1 MTQPPSQPPN
11 EPPQGGFGAPQDPP
25 PGGFGAPPPA
35 QPPQPQTPPQPPSLD
50 KKDGPAAGGDQPQQ
64 PPQTQPGYG
73 YPQAPPPGQPG
84 YGYPQQPG
92 RPPQAV
98 PGYGFPQQPGQPPQ
112 GAPGYGYPGQP
123 PQPPYGQPPQPYG
136 YPQPTTMPMNA
147 QGSPGG
153 GRKFGPQAMIITAA
167 VVAIALIVGGGFWY
181 KSSQDTENTA
191 GGGTEQGEGKGGEGE
206 APGGSGGE
214 EKVPS
219 DPSSKVLFQLP
230 APKVKGDTSF
240 AVEGSWLTSKVFAK
254 PGLSEINGYDLDSGK
269 VTWTTPLSG
278 QHCASSPEVGDGD
291 IAAVVYENA
300 KPTAENK
307 YPGCDKISAIDLTTG
322 KILWTESVEVSSR
335 AARYDEVSISGNTV
349 AVGGG
354 TDGGAAFDLK
364 SGKELWKPQNGDA
377 CEDLGYR
384 GGEALVAVRKCGSYD
399 NPKMEV
405 QLLDATDGTPKWSYK
420 LPAGLDNAK
429 VISVDPVVF
438 GTDSQEITAS
448 GVTDVFALD
457 GKGDLQSRFPLE
469 EGKFMH
475 DCDVN
480 KVHDCQQIFTGNGK
494 LYVPTAEHEA
504 AGEEY
509 GRTNEI
515 LSFDLKTGKP
525 TGDRFDAGG
534 IYKIYPLRMDGEN
547 VLAYKAAPY
556 EKGGQIVTIDP
567 TSGKQTVLVE
577 NPGTESVRKVERNF
591 LPEFG
596 EVIYGDGRLF
606 MSTLYIRE
614 ASKVTDDPEYLAI
627 AFGTS

>member
-11 EPPQGGFGAPQDPP
+11 EPSQGGFGAPQDPP

-35 QPPQPQTPPQPPSLD
+35 QPPSLD
-50 KKDGPAAGGDQPQQ
+50 KQDGPAAGGDQPQQ
-64 PPQTQPGYG
+64 PPQPPQQQPGYG
-73 YPQAPPPGQPG
+73 YPQTPPPAQPG

-92 RPPQAV
+92 QPPQAA
-98 PGYGFPQQPGQPPQ
+98 PGYGFPQQPAQPPQ

-136 YPQPTTMPMNA
+136 YPQPTTVPMNA
-147 QGSPGG
+147 AGSPGG

-167 VVAIALIVGGGFWY
+167 VVVIALIVGGGLWY
-181 KSSQDTENTA
+181 KSSQDSETTA
-191 GGGTEQGEGKGGEGE
+191 GGGGQSETGEGKGGSGE
-206 APGGSGGE
+206 APAGSGGGD
-214 EKVPS
+214 EKVPA
-219 DPSSKVLFQLP
+219 DPNSKVLFQLP
-230 APKVKGDTSF
+230 APKVKGDSSYP
-240 AVEGSWLTSKVFAK
+240 VKGSWLTSKVFAK

-291 IAAVVYENA
+291 IAAVVYQNA

-307 YPGCDKISAIDLTTG
+307 YPGCDKISAIDLATG
-322 KILWTESVEVSSR
+322 KILWTESVKVSSR
-335 AARYDEVSISGNTV
+335 PARYDEVSISGSTV

-364 SGKELWKPQNGDA
+364 TGKELWKPQNGDA
-377 CEDLGYR
+377 CEDVGYR

-405 QLLDATDGTPKWSYK
+405 QLLDASDGTPQWSYK

-438 GTDSQEITAS
+438 GTDSQDITAS
-448 GVTDVFALD
+448 GVTDVFTLD
-457 GKGDLQSRFPLE
+457 DKGGLQSRFALE
-469 EGKFMH
+469 DGKYQH
-475 DCDVN
+475 DCGVN
-480 KVHDCQQIFTGNGK
+480 KVHDCRQIFAGNGK
-494 LYVPTAEHEA
+494 LFVPTAEHDA
-504 AGEEY
+504 KGEEY

-515 LSFDLKTGKP
+515 LSFDLKTGKQ

-534 IYKIYPLRMDGEN
+534 KYKIYPLRMDGEN
-547 VLAYKAAPY
+547 VLAYKAPPY
-556 EKGGQIVTIDP
+556 DKGGQIVSIDP
-567 TSGKQTVLVE
+567 SGKQTVLVE
-577 NPGTESVRKVERNF
+577 NPAAEAVRNVERNF
-591 LPEFG
+591 LPDFG

-606 MSTLYIRE
+606 MSALYVRE
-614 ASKVTDDPEYLAI
+614 PSKVTKEPEYLAI
-627 AFGTS
+627 AFGTK